1 MIIMSSSN
9 KPNHYFYALITS
21 IHVYIGGSATV
32 IQTKSPSYSITVPF
46 MPVKTKLLL
55 KDFDQQ

>member
-1 MIIMSSSN
+1 MISMTSSN
-9 KPNHYFYALITS
+9 KPNHYFYAS
-21 IHVYIGGSATV
+21 IHVYIGGSATVTV